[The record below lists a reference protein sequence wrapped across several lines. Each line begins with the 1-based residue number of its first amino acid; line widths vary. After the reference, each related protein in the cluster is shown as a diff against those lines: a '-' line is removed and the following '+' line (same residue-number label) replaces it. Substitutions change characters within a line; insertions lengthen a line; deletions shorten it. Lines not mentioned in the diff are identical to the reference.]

1 MGTDGMPMPDLSH
14 LTEDE
19 RAKIMEVMNRHKEEE
34 KAEIQMYKSVEK
46 QFGLYIKQGKQRS
59 NGSTFIFFQWTRRLQ
74 QNLDLVGQVKARLRR
89 LKQNLKRLRK
99 RPRRHCAPCAGK
111 PNWPGAV
118 GTSVGSAQ
126 HCFAL
131 DAAPKLR

>member
-46 QFGLYIKQGKQRS
+46 QFGLYIKQGKMK
-59 NGSTFIFFQWTRRLQ
+59 FFE
-74 QNLDLVGQVKARLRR
+74 N
-89 LKQNLKRLRK
+89 
-99 RPRRHCAPCAGK
+99 
-111 PNWPGAV
+111 
-118 GTSVGSAQ
+118 
-126 HCFAL
+126 F
-131 DAAPKLR
+131 